1 VTSPVG
7 RDNRSIVLYGIVTKN
22 NPDRKAYTF
31 NIDNDLADGLDE
43 VKERDGI
50 SVSEQIRR
58 AIRAWLES
66 KDIKMKRQ
74 GAGARKRGRRIR

>member
-1 VTSPVG
+1 MA
-7 RDNRSIVLYGIVTKN
+7 KN

-43 VKERDGI
+43 VKERDGV

-66 KDIKMKRQ
+66 KDVKVKRPS
-74 GAGARKRGRRIR
+74 ASTRKRERRGK